1 MRDVTIAY
9 GFQMQNYLPYS
20 ICTLLSFVYTRVLR
34 GLKFFV
40 RSRPAPAGI

>member
-1 MRDVTIAY
+1 MTEMPQRNRTGEKDDVID
-9 GFQMQNYLPYS
+9 
-20 ICTLLSFVYTRVLR
+20 IRVLR